1 MMKPFILVS
10 AMVAL
15 ALAPAAMKGGS
26 PQEAA
31 STASASKARITPE
44 LQTKAKKLYVMDC
57 AMCHD
62 ANGDGKTDLAKGMNV
77 TLGDWSDAKTLA
89 DKQDDVL
96 FEVIRKGKGNMP
108 AEADSRADDAL
119 VHNLIHYIRGLSK
132 GSAVAAAHT
141 AQ

>member
-1 MMKPFILVS
+1 
-10 AMVAL
+10 
-15 ALAPAAMKGGS
+15 
-26 PQEAA
+26 
-31 STASASKARITPE
+31 
-44 LQTKAKKLYVMDC
+44 MDC